1 MQAGAFLS
9 RENAQARV
17 DQLQGAG
24 FDAYILPAE
33 ELFKVYV
40 GAFADRANAERMAE
54 RLRAIGFEA
63 IIVQR

>member
-1 MQAGAFLS
+1 VQAGAFLS

-17 DQLQGAG
+17 DQLRGAG
-24 FDAYILPAE
+24 FDAYILPAD